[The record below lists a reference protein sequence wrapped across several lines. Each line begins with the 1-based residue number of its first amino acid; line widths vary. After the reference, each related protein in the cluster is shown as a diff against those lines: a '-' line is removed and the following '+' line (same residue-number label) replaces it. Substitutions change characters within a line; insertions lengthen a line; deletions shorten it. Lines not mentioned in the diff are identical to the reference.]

1 MPSVA
6 LEGVL
11 RCLQITA
18 QRCRPLQAGARAKGR
33 AERRSGVPGGLPRP
47 RAAALYKEL
56 RRKGVEKFGLPFPK
70 NMVGA
75 LLRRHDPAVAEGPA
89 RRRAEA
95 YLAQLSTNGMW
106 FGDQWHACPL

>member
-11 RCLQITA
+11 RYLQITA

-33 AERRSGVPGGLPRP
+33 AERRSGVPAGLPRL

-70 NMVGA
+70 NLVGA
-75 LLRRHDPAVAEGPA
+75 LRRRDPAVAEGPA

>member
-11 RCLQITA
+11 HCLQITA
-18 QRCRPLQAGARAKGR
+18 QRCRHFRVGARAKGR
-33 AERRSGVPGGLPRP
+33 DERRSGVPGGLPRP

-70 NMVGA
+70 NLVGA
-75 LLRRHDPAVAEGPA
+75 LRRRDPAVAEGPA

-95 YLAQLSTNGMW
+95 YLAQLSTNVIR
-106 FGDQWHACPL
+106 FVDQWHACPL

>member
-33 AERRSGVPGGLPRP
+33 DERRSGVPGGLPRP

-70 NMVGA
+70 NLVGA
-75 LLRRHDPAVAEGPA
+75 CAGVIQLSQKVLLDGELRRI
-89 RRRAEA
+89 
-95 YLAQLSTNGMW
+95 
-106 FGDQWHACPL
+106 

>member
-18 QRCRPLQAGARAKGR
+18 QSCRPLQAGARAKGR

-70 NMVGA
+70 NLVGA
-75 LLRRHDPAVAEGPA
+75 LRRCDPAVAEGPA

-95 YLAQLSTNGMW
+95 YLAQFATNGML
-106 FGDQWHACPL
+106 FGDQWDACPL

>member
-18 QRCRPLQAGARAKGR
+18 QRCRALQAGARAKGR
-33 AERRSGVPGGLPRP
+33 DERRAGVPGGLPWP
-47 RAAALYKEL
+47 KAASLYKDL

-70 NMVGA
+70 NLVGA
-75 LLRRHDPAVAEGPA
+75 LRRRDPAVAEGPA

-106 FGDQWHACPL
+106 FGAQWRACPL